1 MNLNKDKQSF
11 YCISLV
17 CTFFFLRI
25 LIIKITSLKSRNSQ
39 SFLDYPKN
47 NAKAHI
53 DCDRKDL
60 AEADNSDKKNVL

>member
-11 YCISLV
+11 YLCFAL
-17 CTFFFLRI
+17 FFFLRI